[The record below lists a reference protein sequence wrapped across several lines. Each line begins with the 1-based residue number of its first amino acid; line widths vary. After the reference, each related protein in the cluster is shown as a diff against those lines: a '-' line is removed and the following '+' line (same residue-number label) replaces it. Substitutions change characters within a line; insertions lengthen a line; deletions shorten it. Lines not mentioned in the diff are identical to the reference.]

1 MKGNAMD
8 LLKRFARG
16 IRFDKGKAGP
26 RWRTPVNMDRG
37 NLGEACLA
45 LDGNSQGTA
54 LWENGGRLWTMPI
67 GPMTAPALMRLPL
80 GEGATPRLVMNS
92 DGRGIALWQIVVE
105 GERQLLGKIL
115 GSGDSLANVVFR
127 TQGRVSHLQAAVD
140 RRGNALVVWLHEV
153 EGRFEVMAKSFDTR
167 GLAWEQEPTT
177 LSKLA
182 TNAVEPRIAV
192 NHREHAMVLWEV
204 QDSGSESLVA
214 SHYWPT
220 DRIWSDR
227 PVPVV
232 SHATRHHQVVM
243 DDFGNALA
251 LWINAPYGQRT
262 TLEASFYDGQR
273 SEWGEPEV
281 LGNAH
286 FFSPPQLAMSGAGE
300 ALAVWSQGE
309 DHGAPRLFAKAFK
322 KGKWEADVECL
333 DLGREPVLDFA
344 IALGSEGQAGLLAVH
359 QRPEGDWVSARLR
372 QPRWSPPVQL
382 GPVSQLP
389 LSCPRLRLCPRG
401 GSALWMQGEGKEKAL
416 ILCETT

>member
-1 MKGNAMD
+1 MAMD
-8 LLKRFARG
+8 LLKRIARG
-16 IRFDKGKAGP
+16 IRSNKVDTGSH
-26 RWRTPVNMDRG
+26 WRHPVVLDRG
-37 NLGEACLA
+37 NLGEACLG
-45 LDGNSQGTA
+45 LDGHCHGTA

-67 GPMTAPALMRLPL
+67 GPRTAPALMRLPF
-80 GEGATPRLVMNS
+80 GEGMTPRLVMNE
-92 DGRGIALWQIVVE
+92 DGRGIALWQVVVA

-115 GSGDSLANVVFR
+115 GSGGGMANVVFR
-127 TQGRVSHLQAAVD
+127 TPGRVSHLQAAVD

-177 LSKLA
+177 LGMLVTK
-182 TNAVEPRIAV
+182 AVEPRIAV

-214 SHYWPT
+214 SHYWPA

-232 SHATRHHQVVM
+232 THATRQHQVVM
-243 DDFGNALA
+243 DAFGNALA
-251 LWINAPYGQRT
+251 LWINAPYGQRI
-262 TLEASFYDGQR
+262 TLEASYYDGQR

-281 LGNAH
+281 IGNAQT
-286 FFSPPQLAMSGAGE
+286 FSPPQLVMSGAGE

-309 DHGAPRLFAKAFK
+309 GHGAPRLFAKAFR
-322 KGKWEADVECL
+322 KGKWEAGVECL

-359 QRPEGDWVSARLR
+359 QGPEGNWISVRLR
-372 QPRWSPPVQL
+372 QAGWSSPVQL
-382 GPVSQLP
+382 GPISQLP
-389 LSCPRLRLCPRG
+389 LGNPQLQLCPRG
-401 GSALWMQGEGKEKAL
+401 ASALWMQGEGKEKVL

>member
-1 MKGNAMD
+1 MD
-8 LLKRFARG
+8 YHKRLARG
-16 IRFDKGKAGP
+16 IRSNKVDAGA
-26 RWRTPVNMDRG
+26 RWRTPVILDRG
-37 NLGEACLA
+37 TLGEACLG
-45 LDGNSQGTA
+45 LDGRSHGLA

-67 GPMTAPALMRLPL
+67 GPRTVPALMRLPL
-80 GEGATPRLVMNS
+80 GEGTTPRLVMNS
-92 DGRGIALWQIVVE
+92 DGRGIALWQVVVA
-105 GERQLLGKIL
+105 GERQLLGKVL
-115 GSGDSLANVVFR
+115 GGVASGANIVFR
-127 TQGRVSHLQAAVD
+127 TPGQIRHLQAAVD

-153 EGRFEVMAKSFDTR
+153 DGRFEVIAKSFDTR
-167 GLAWEQEPTT
+167 GLAWEQEPTI
-177 LSKLA
+177 LGGLA
-182 TNAVEPRIAV
+182 TKAVEPRIAV

-204 QDSGSESLVA
+204 QDSGSEGLVA
-214 SHYWPT
+214 SHYWPS

-251 LWINAPYGQRT
+251 LWINAPYGQRI
-262 TLEASFYDGQR
+262 TLEASFYDAQR
-273 SEWGEPEV
+273 SEWGEPEI

-286 FFSPPQLAMSGAGE
+286 VFSPPQLVMSGGGE

-309 DHGAPRLFAKAFK
+309 SHGASRLFAKAFK
-322 KGKWEADVECL
+322 KGTWEADVECL

-359 QRPEGDWVSARLR
+359 QGLEGDWVSARVR
-372 QPRWSPPVQL
+372 QSSWSPPVQL

-401 GSALWMQGEGKEKAL
+401 GSALWMQGEGKEKTL
-416 ILCETT
+416 ILCETA